1 PPASA
6 GAAHPLAG
14 ARLPRGRVTRTNG
27 TTARLYDLFHNG
39 RFVLLEAAAPEGNGA
54 TARDGGGPDGTAQDA
69 AANGLPDQVRRVV
82 YTRCTG
88 TRLPAAALVRPD
100 GYVAWASDEP
110 DPQARARAARAA
122 ARWWCG

>member
-1 PPASA
+1 
-6 GAAHPLAG
+6 
-14 ARLPRGRVTRTNG
+14 VTGTDG

-39 RFVLLEAAAPEGNGA
+39 LFVLLEAAAPEGNGVA
-54 TARDGGGPDGTAQDA
+54 ARDGTGPDGTAQDA
-69 AANGLPDQVRRVV
+69 GQNAAGNGLPDQVRRVR
-82 YTRCTG
+82 YTHCAG